1 MPPKSGGGKKSKAA
15 KQVTNK
21 RRRGLIDPDLRV
33 SKRQE
38 RKDDAKFVKAKF
50 GNFQGG
56 DDAKR
61 RAETETASASSSED

>member
-21 RRRGLIDPDLRV
+21 RRRGFIDPDLRV

-50 GNFQGG
+50 GNF
-56 DDAKR
+56 
-61 RAETETASASSSED
+61 